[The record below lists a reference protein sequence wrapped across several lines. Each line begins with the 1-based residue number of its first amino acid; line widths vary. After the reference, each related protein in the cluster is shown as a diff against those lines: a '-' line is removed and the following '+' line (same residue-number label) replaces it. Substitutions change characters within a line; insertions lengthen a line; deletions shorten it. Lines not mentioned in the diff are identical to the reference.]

1 VLIRRAMSR
10 RAFLVL
16 GGIGF
21 AGAVFSS
28 VAGCGGEGE
37 GNSRV
42 TMTSEPDNAEDSRQ
56 TAEISTPRGTVRG
69 VLYPVEGARAAAVM
83 VGGAGGDNTGPADI
97 YDELATRLRDGGA
110 EVLRLEYRTPNQ
122 LDECVYDLLA
132 GIEALGQR
140 GIERVVLVG
149 WSFGGAVVISAGAE
163 SDDVVGVATVASQ
176 SYGAEAVGELS
187 PEKSLLLI
195 HGTAD
200 RVLPYELSERLYAQ
214 AGEPKELVLYPDDGH
229 GVERHRSEMLEKL
242 HGWSRELLL
251 DGSETRPEEG

>member
-1 VLIRRAMSR
+1 MLVRRVMSR

-16 GGIGF
+16 GGVGF
-21 AGAVFSS
+21 AGAVFFS

-37 GNSRV
+37 ESSGV
-42 TMTSEPDNAEDSRQ
+42 TMTSESENAEDSRQ

-69 VLYPVEGARAAAVM
+69 VLYPVEGARAAMVM
-83 VGGAGGDNTGPADI
+83 VGGAGGDTTGPAGI
-97 YDELATRLRDGGA
+97 YDELATRLQTGGVEA
-110 EVLRLEYRTPNQ
+110 LRLEYRIPNQ

-140 GIERVVLVG
+140 GGERVVLVG
-149 WSFGGAVVISAGAE
+149 WSFGGAVVISAGAAN
-163 SDDVVGVATVASQ
+163 DAVVGDATVASQ
-176 SYGAEAVGELS
+176 TYGAEAVGELS

-200 RVLPYELSERLYAQ
+200 RVLPYEISERLYAQ

-229 GVERHRSEMLEKL
+229 GVERHRLEMLEKL
-242 HGWSRELLL
+242 HEWS
-251 DGSETRPEEG
+251 

>member
-1 VLIRRAMSR
+1 MSR

-16 GGIGF
+16 GGVGF

-28 VAGCGGEGE
+28 VAGYGGEEE
-37 GNSRV
+37 GSSGV
-42 TMTSEPDNAEDSRQ
+42 TMTSESENSEDSRQ
-56 TAEISTPRGTVRG
+56 TAEISTSRGTVRG
-69 VLYPVEGARAAAVM
+69 VLYPVEGARGAVVM
-83 VGGAGGDNTGPADI
+83 VGGAGGDTTGPASI
-97 YDELATRLRDGGA
+97 YDELATRLQTEGA
-110 EVLRLEYRTPNQ
+110 EALRLEYRTPNQ

-140 GIERVVLVG
+140 GVERVVLVG

-163 SDDVVGVATVASQ
+163 SGDVVGVATVASQ
-176 SYGAEAVGELS
+176 TSGAEAVGELS

-200 RVLPYELSERLYAQ
+200 RVLLYELSERQYAQ

-242 HGWSRELLL
+242 HEWSRDLLL
-251 DGSETRPEEG
+251 GGSETRPGER